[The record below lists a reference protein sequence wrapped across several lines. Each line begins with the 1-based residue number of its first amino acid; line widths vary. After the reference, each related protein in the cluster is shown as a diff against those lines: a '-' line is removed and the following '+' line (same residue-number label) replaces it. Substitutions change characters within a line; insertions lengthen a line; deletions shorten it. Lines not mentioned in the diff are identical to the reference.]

1 MDLDKMEQ
9 EIDELHKSAYGTDDA
24 QDADDVNDN
33 NDDLGSEGEDAE
45 PVVKKEED
53 FKHKYEV
60 LQGKYNAEMGRMN
73 ELLSATLSERATLE
87 SKKLSPDQTGGD
99 DDEDEAIAQLFEEF
113 PTIAKGMQAFA
124 KKEIKAKLAP
134 TEGRINEL
142 AEATNNVVVNDYLE
156 ALDGVMPQWREIKD
170 KPEFAQW
177 LGSADR
183 YTGQSKMRLLQGADA
198 QKNVKAVAAFYE
210 DFARESGLLN
220 DEGATDRNSETP
232 PPPRKNMAPSTSQNL
247 APSTGS
253 KGIITRAEI
262 TQFYRDR
269 ALGKY
274 SGSEEDAAKAEGRI
288 MKAVREG
295 KVR

>member
-9 EIDELHKSAYGTDDA
+9 EIDELHKEAYGTDDA
-24 QDADDVNDN
+24 LDADAVDE
-33 NDDLGSEGEDAE
+33 NDDPELVSEGEDDE

-60 LQGKYNAEMGRMN
+60 LQGKYNAEIGRMS
-73 ELLSATLSERATLE
+73 ELLSSTLAERADVGAKKDE
-87 SKKLSPDQTGGD
+87 SFGVTDD
-99 DDEDEAIAQLFEEF
+99 DDELIAQLKEEF
-113 PTIAKGMQAFA
+113 PTIAKGMEAFTR
-124 KKEIKAKLAP
+124 KEIKAKLAP

-142 AEATNNVVVNDYLE
+142 AEATNSVVVNDYLE
-156 ALDGVMPQWREIKD
+156 ALDVAMPTWREIKD

-183 YTGQSKMRLLQGADA
+183 YTGQSKLRLLQGADA
-198 QKNVKAVAAFYE
+198 QRNTKAVAAFYE
-210 DFARESGLLN
+210 DFARESGLLS
-220 DEGATDRNSETP
+220 DEGATSRDINDP
-232 PPPRKNMAPSTSQNL
+232 PPPKKNMAPSTSQNL

>member
-9 EIDELHKSAYGTDDA
+9 EIDELHKEAYGTDDA
-24 QDADDVNDN
+24 QGADDVNDS
-33 NDDLGSEGEDAE
+33 DDLGSEGDDE
-45 PVVKKEED
+45 PEVKKEED

-73 ELLSATLSERATLE
+73 ELLSATLSERA
-87 SKKLSPDQTGGD
+87 KVDTGKDDTFSDGS
-99 DDEDEAIAQLFEEF
+99 DDEEDLITQLKEEF
-113 PTIAKGMQAFA
+113 PTIAKGVEAFM

-134 TEGRINEL
+134 SESRINEL
-142 AEATNNVVVNDYLE
+142 AEATNTVVVNDYLE
-156 ALDGVMPQWREIKD
+156 ALDGAMSQWRGIRE
-170 KPEFAQW
+170 KPEFVQW
-177 LGSADR
+177 LGQQDR
-183 YTGQSKMRLLQGADA
+183 YTGQTKLSLLQNADA
-198 QKNVKAVAAFYE
+198 RRNVKAVAAFYE

-220 DEGATDRNSETP
+220 DEGANDNGADTP
-232 PPPRKNMAPSTSQNL
+232 PPPKKNMAPSTSQNL

-253 KGIITRAEI
+253 KGTITRAEI

>member
-9 EIDELHKSAYGTDDA
+9 EIDELHKSAYRTDA
-24 QDADDVNDN
+24 LDADEVDANND
-33 NDDLGSEGEDAE
+33 DDLGSEGDDAE
-45 PVVKKEED
+45 PVIKKEED

-73 ELLSATLSERATLE
+73 ELLSATLSERAKAE
-87 SKKLSPDQTGGD
+87 SQKTDSVDQNA

-134 TEGRINEL
+134 TESRINEL
-142 AEATNNVVVNDYLE
+142 AEATNTVVANDYLE
-156 ALDGVMPQWREIKD
+156 SLDVAMPQWREIKD

-177 LGSADR
+177 LGQTDR
-183 YTGQSKMRLLQGADA
+183 YTGVSKMRLLQGADA
-198 QKNVKAVAAFYE
+198 QKNTKAVTAFYE

-220 DEGATDRNSETP
+220 DEGAASRDSEATP
-232 PPPRKNMAPSTSQNL
+232 QPKKNIAPLTSQNL

-262 TQFYRDR
+262 TQFYKDR

-274 SGSEEDAAKAEGRI
+274 SGSEEDAAKTEGRI